1 LKNGESE
8 ITLTCLNKEIKIG
21 LGLGLGL
28 GLGRDKNEREFLIA
42 SHHTILLEHPTNFS
56 SYPIWIL

>member
-28 GLGRDKNEREFLIA
+28 GRDKK
-42 SHHTILLEHPTNFS
+42 
-56 SYPIWIL
+56 